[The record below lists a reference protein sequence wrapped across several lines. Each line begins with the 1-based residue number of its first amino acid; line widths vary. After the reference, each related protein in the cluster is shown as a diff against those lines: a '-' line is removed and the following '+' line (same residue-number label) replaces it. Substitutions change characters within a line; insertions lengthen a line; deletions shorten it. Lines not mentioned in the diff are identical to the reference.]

1 MPENVMPILVN
12 GIGPSIHASFYE
24 VCYITLPLFLLTI
37 IPKKDIRNNEKLTK
51 RMIITYLLS
60 SLFVCT
66 ITYVVLS
73 VFGIELSLLY
83 QYPIY
88 NILKRISLLSI
99 FDRIESIVAIMWIL
113 FLYITCTMGCYYIKK
128 TLFQVFSLQEG
139 KITNGI
145 IFVILCTILFTSI
158 FIFPNNTFFN
168 HMLLSFYPILLG
180 IFFFIIPLFILITIK
195 IKK

>member
-1 MPENVMPILVN
+1 
-12 GIGPSIHASFYE
+12 
-24 VCYITLPLFLLTI
+24 
-37 IPKKDIRNNEKLTK
+37 
-51 RMIITYLLS
+51 
-60 SLFVCT
+60 
-66 ITYVVLS
+66 
-73 VFGIELSLLY
+73 
-83 QYPIY
+83 
-88 NILKRISLLSI
+88 
-99 FDRIESIVAIMWIL
+99 MWIL